1 MTRRQYLQS
10 ILHEALLT
18 TVAQGIFVRKTFVLS
33 QHKNY
38 PKPYAKA
45 EIMAESFEYE
55 REESATVFLHSFDG
69 VVQFGIYA
77 GVEVQTQDTSDDAL
91 LEAECERVLSILTEA
106 IHAYPYTD
114 TVLDNGAALV
124 IRNVYITGLIPAI
137 LDNEM
142 TGNLLI
148 EGVVE
153 YSHYPP

>member
-1 MTRRQYLQS
+1 MTRRQYLQN

-18 TVAQGIFVRKTFVLS
+18 TVAQGINVRKTFVLS
-33 QHKNY
+33 QHKSY
-38 PKPYAKA
+38 RKPYAKA
-45 EIMAESFEYE
+45 EIMAEQFEYE
-55 REESATVFLHSFDG
+55 REESNTVFLHSFDG

-77 GVEVQTQDTSDDAL
+77 GVEVQTQDTNDDAL
-91 LEAECERVLSILTEA
+91 LEAETERVLSILTEA
-106 IHAYPYTD
+106 IHAFAYTD

-142 TGNLLI
+142 SGNLLV
-148 EGVVE
+148 EGVIE